1 MKVAAVDKRKT
12 PLRKV
17 LWVVFGLLGWSLIP
31 FLPMMAEAEQVVS
44 EDFRNVVHTL
54 SSFGDRS
61 TGTSGNKAAVKL
73 IKDRLSDLGLDTV
86 GSQWFSV
93 PVIRHGGS
101 SLVLPDRDLSQDIHP
116 IQANAI
122 TPETISSDGLEG
134 PLIYVGS
141 GELREFNEKEISG
154 AILLMEIDS
163 GKNWLHAANLGAKAL
178 IYVDRGPT
186 GKTFFQDK
194 IELSPIQF
202 PRFWIPF
209 SKARELFGGFETAP
223 KGLIAGR
230 ARLFSKMHWEEVS
243 GENLFAL
250 IPGADS
256 KLQKELVM
264 VEAFYDST
272 ALIPGSSPGAD
283 EACSVAALLE
293 LARSLKQ
300 NPPARS
306 VLLVA
311 TAGHAQAL
319 AGMRELFWSLR
330 AKSIDLKRM
339 SKRLETV
346 VKKTRNVIGTLERDL
361 PAASAFVETEDEEL
375 NRLVE
380 TALTDRI
387 KTEVDTI
394 SRQLIQLRMQQAA
407 GDRQPMIQ
415 EIARQSL
422 LLRRLSWRS
431 SFKDLTPEEKQ
442 LLNQMIPLVIED
454 QKAILSDAERQV
466 KQLKSANSFRSLVE
480 EAELTVAVSLHLSS
494 HGDGIGAFSQGWL
507 YPLKETVN
515 RQGVYSTLAEVLRRS
530 AADVQKAMGLPALFQ
545 DTLQASHQRPWQSY
559 FPDQP
564 FMGGEVSA
572 LAGYL
577 GVSLATVNDARS
589 LWGTPYDRPEAV
601 NWKQAAQQSA
611 LVSGLIRSLAQAPQ
625 LHTGRMPANGFSTLT
640 GRANFLRQSELFADQ
655 PAPGSVIMA
664 YHGPGRYYTMVDTMG
679 TFQIRG
685 IADKRHLL
693 DNVILEGYRF
703 NQESG
708 AAEWAVDKKQTGLYA
723 YRVAMRRNAV
733 ETNLVMFAC
742 KESTIFNL
750 IEPRSFRY
758 LTRMQLLDGR
768 REALPLRYWWS
779 RIDTRV
785 STIASIYLEPGTRF
799 KMTLSD
805 TVFNKKVILTNA
817 TSTHPEGSGYLVDDW
832 PFLHHTE
839 LKVARDMWELL
850 DPRIANLETH
860 GIFNE
865 RIRNLHRE
873 GTTSL
878 KEATK
883 ALEEKKYDKFSEEAR
898 RSWALAIRV
907 YEHVETTQKDVLFGV
922 LFYIA
927 LFVPFAFCLERL
939 LFGYS
944 DIYKRVIAFSGILLL
959 LIALIYQVHPAFQL
973 AYNPMVV
980 ILAFFIMG
988 LSLMVT
994 LIIFFRFEGEMVRL
1008 QRQAGHMKAVEISP
1022 WKAFVAA
1029 FFLGVSNLRRRRIR
1043 TALTCI
1049 TLIILTFTIMSFT
1062 TVKTMRQHGRLWY
1075 QSSAPYQ
1082 GFLLKNLNWQNL
1094 PPEALGIIS
1103 NAFEGKGEVTPRIWL
1118 ESEDR
1123 TRTTRIAV
1131 RYKDQVQEA
1140 QGLIG
1145 LGAGEARVT
1154 RIDQTLARGRWL
1166 QEGDRHAVLLSERM
1180 AGNLGID
1187 LKRPEGTVVLLWGTP
1202 FDVVGI
1208 FSGEK
1213 FEKQLDLDG
1222 EFLTP
1227 VTFPSEVSMGR
1238 TEAEIEAAESGAD
1251 VQAFQSQYRHVS
1263 GDLTVII
1270 PYRTLLAAGG
1280 HLKSVAVRP
1289 HSLINIQAEAKELTD
1304 RCGLSLFCGEPEG
1317 TFLYSARNTLSYSG
1331 IPNIVIPLII
1341 SVFIVLN
1348 TMIGSVYERKREIGI
1363 YTSVGLAPS
1372 HVSFLFIAEAL
1383 AFAVLSVVLGYLLA
1397 QSTASF
1403 FATSSL
1409 WAGITV
1415 NYSSLAGVAAMFLV
1429 ILVVLVSVIYP
1440 SRVAAQIAIPDVNR
1454 SWKLPESDGNLLEVT
1469 LPFLMKYREHRSTG
1483 GYLYDYF
1490 KGYQDVSQG
1499 AFSTGD
1505 IDFAFVCPAPPVKN
1519 NLTPGA
1525 AEDPYC
1531 GEACLRLYTQV
1542 WLAPFDFGIKQQVE
1556 VQFCPAEEEPGFL
1569 EIKILLKR
1577 LAGEANVWRRT
1588 NKAFLHALRRQ
1599 LLMWRSLDETSH
1611 AHYDKLMTSAEQEK
1625 EGSRE
1630 L

>member
-1 MKVAAVDKRKT
+1 MKVAAVDKRI
-12 PLRKV
+12 PLRPV
-17 LWVVFGLLGWSLIP
+17 LWMVFGLLCVSLSP
-31 FLPMMAEAEQVVS
+31 FFPLMAEAKQAVS
-44 EDFRNVVHTL
+44 EDFKTVVHTL
-54 SSFGDRS
+54 ASLGDRS
-61 TGTSGNKAAVKL
+61 TGTSGNKAAAKL
-73 IKDRLSDLGLDTV
+73 IKNHLSDLGLDTV
-86 GSQWFSV
+86 GSHWFSV

-101 SLVLPDRDLSQDIHP
+101 SLVLPDKNLSSDIHP

-122 TPETISSDGLEG
+122 TPGSISSDGLEG

-141 GELREFNEKEISG
+141 GELRDLNDKEISG
-154 AILLMEIDS
+154 AILLMEIGS

-194 IELSPIQF
+194 TELSPIQF
-202 PRFWIPF
+202 PRFWMPF
-209 SKARELFGGFETAP
+209 SNAREIFGNFEAAP
-223 KGLIAGR
+223 KGLVTGR
-230 ARLFSKMHWEEVS
+230 ARLFSKMTWEEVS

-272 ALIPGSSPGAD
+272 ALIPGNSPGAD
-283 EACSVAALLE
+283 EACSVATLLE
-293 LARSLKQ
+293 LARTLKH

-311 TAGHAQAL
+311 TTGHAQAL
-319 AGMRELFWSLR
+319 AGMRELIWSLR
-330 AKSIDLKRM
+330 SRSIDLKRM
-339 SKRLETV
+339 SKRLETA
-346 VKKTRNVIGTLERDL
+346 VKKTRNVTGALERDL
-361 PAASAFVETEDEEL
+361 PTASALTDTGDEEL
-375 NRLVE
+375 DQLVAA
-380 TALTDRI
+380 ALTDRI

-394 SRQLIQLRMQQAA
+394 SRQLIQLRMQQAT
-407 GDRQPMIQ
+407 GDRQQRIQ
-415 EIARQSL
+415 EIAQQSL
-422 LLRRLSWRS
+422 LLRRLSWRG
-431 SFKDLTPEEKQ
+431 SFKNLDPEENQ
-442 LLNQMIPLVIED
+442 LLNQMIPLVVKD
-454 QKAILSDAERQV
+454 QKAILSDAERQL
-466 KQLKSANSFRSLVE
+466 KQLKSANGFRSLVG

-494 HGDGIGAFSQGWL
+494 RGDGVGAFSQGWL

-515 RQGVYSTLAEVLRRS
+515 RQGVYSSLAEVLRTS
-530 AADVQKAMGLPALFQ
+530 AQDVQKGMGLPALFQ
-545 DTLQASHQRPWQSY
+545 DTLQANHQRPWQSY

-564 FMGGEVSA
+564 FMGGEVTA

-577 GVSLATVNDARS
+577 GVSLATVNDGRS
-589 LWGTPYDRPEAV
+589 FWGTPYDRPETV
-601 NWKQAAQQSA
+601 NWEQAIQQST
-611 LVSGLIRSLAQAPQ
+611 LVSGLIGTLAGTSR

-640 GRANFLRQSELFADQ
+640 GRANFLRHGELFADQ
-655 PAPGSVIMA
+655 PAPGSVILA
-664 YHGPGRYYTMVDTMG
+664 YHGPGRYYALVDTMG

-703 NQESG
+703 DQESG
-708 AAEWAVDKKQTGLYA
+708 AAEWAVDKKQTGLHA
-723 YRVAMRRNAV
+723 YRPAMRRNAV
-733 ETNLVMFAC
+733 ETSLVMFAC
-742 KESTIFNL
+742 KATTIFNL

-758 LTRMQLLDGR
+758 MTRIQLLDGR
-768 REALPLRYWWS
+768 REALPLRYWFS
-779 RIDTRV
+779 RIDTRS
-785 STIASIYLEPGTRF
+785 STITSIYLEPGTRF

-805 TVFNKKVILTNA
+805 TVFNKKLILTNA
-817 TSTHPEGSGYLVDDW
+817 TGTHPEGSGYLVDDW

-850 DPRIANLETH
+850 GPRIANLETH

-873 GTTSL
+873 GTAAL
-878 KEATK
+878 KGAAQ
-883 ALEEKKYDKFSEEAR
+883 ALEEKKFDKFSEEAR

-944 DIYKRVIAFSGILLL
+944 DIYKRVVAFCGILLL
-959 LIALIYQVHPAFQL
+959 LIALIYKVHPAFQL

-1008 QRQAGHMKAVEISP
+1008 QRQAGHMKVVEISP
-1022 WKAFVAA
+1022 WKAFISA

-1043 TALTCI
+1043 TTLTCI

-1062 TVKTMRQHGRLWY
+1062 TVKSMRQHGRLWY

-1118 ESEDR
+1118 EAEDR
-1123 TRTTRIAV
+1123 TRTTQIAV
-1131 RYKDQVQEA
+1131 RHKDRVQEA

-1145 LGAGEARVT
+1145 LGAGEARIT
-1154 RIDQTLARGRWL
+1154 HIDQTLVAGRWL
-1166 QEGDRHAVLLSERM
+1166 REEDRYAVLLSERM
-1180 AGNLGID
+1180 AGNLRID
-1187 LKRPEGTVVLLWGTP
+1187 PKLPEGTVVLLWGTP
-1202 FDVVGI
+1202 FAVVGI
-1208 FSGEK
+1208 FSGDK

-1222 EFLTP
+1222 EILTP
-1227 VTFPSEVSMGR
+1227 VTFPSEVSMGM
-1238 TEAEIEAAESGAD
+1238 TEVEMEAAESGAD
-1251 VQAFQSQYRHVS
+1251 LHAFQSRYRHVA
-1263 GDLTVII
+1263 GDLTAII
-1270 PYRTLLAAGG
+1270 PYRTLMAAGG
-1280 HLKSVAVRP
+1280 RLKSMAVRP
-1289 HSLINIQAEAKELTD
+1289 HSLVNLQAAAKELTD
-1304 RCGLSLFCGEPEG
+1304 RCGLSLFSGEPEG

-1331 IPNIVIPLII
+1331 VPNILIPLII

-1397 QSTASF
+1397 QTTASF

-1469 LPFLMKYREHRSTG
+1469 LPFLMKYKEHRSTG
-1483 GYLYDYF
+1483 GYLYDYL

-1505 IDFAFVCPAPPVKN
+1505 IDFAFVCPAPPVKKDF
-1519 NLTPGA
+1519 TPGA
-1525 AEDPYC
+1525 AEDPSC

-1556 VQFCPAEEEPGFL
+1556 IQFCPAEEEPGFL

-1588 NKAFLHALRRQ
+1588 NRAFLHALRRQ

-1611 AHYDKLMTSAEQEK
+1611 AHYDQLMTAAEQNR
-1625 EGSRE
+1625 EGGPE
-1630 L
+1630 V

>member
-1 MKVAAVDKRKT
+1 M
-12 PLRKV
+12 
-17 LWVVFGLLGWSLIP
+17 
-31 FLPMMAEAEQVVS
+31 
-44 EDFRNVVHTL
+44 
-54 SSFGDRS
+54 
-61 TGTSGNKAAVKL
+61 
-73 IKDRLSDLGLDTV
+73 
-86 GSQWFSV
+86 
-93 PVIRHGGS
+93 
-101 SLVLPDRDLSQDIHP
+101 
-116 IQANAI
+116 
-122 TPETISSDGLEG
+122 
-134 PLIYVGS
+134 
-141 GELREFNEKEISG
+141 
-154 AILLMEIDS
+154 
-163 GKNWLHAANLGAKAL
+163 
-178 IYVDRGPT
+178 
-186 GKTFFQDK
+186 
-194 IELSPIQF
+194 
-202 PRFWIPF
+202 
-209 SKARELFGGFETAP
+209 
-223 KGLIAGR
+223 
-230 ARLFSKMHWEEVS
+230 
-243 GENLFAL
+243 
-250 IPGADS
+250 
-256 KLQKELVM
+256 
-264 VEAFYDST
+264 
-272 ALIPGSSPGAD
+272 
-283 EACSVAALLE
+283 
-293 LARSLKQ
+293 
-300 NPPARS
+300 
-306 VLLVA
+306 LLVA
-311 TAGHAQAL
+311 TTGHAQAL
-319 AGMRELFWSLR
+319 AGMRELIWSLR

-339 SKRLETV
+339 SRRLESV
-346 VKKTRNVIGTLERDL
+346 VKKSRNVIGALERDL
-361 PAASAFVETEDEEL
+361 PAASAFAETGDEGL
-375 NRLVE
+375 NHLVE

-394 SRQLIQLRMQQAA
+394 SRQLIRLRMQQAS
-407 GDRQPMIQ
+407 GERRPMIQ
-415 EIARQSL
+415 EIAQQSL

-431 SFKDLTPEEKQ
+431 TFKNLTPEEKQ
-442 LLNQMIPLVIED
+442 LLNQMIPLVIQD
-454 QKAILSDAERQV
+454 QKAVLSDAE
-466 KQLKSANSFRSLVE
+466 KQLKQLRSANRFRSLVE

-507 YPLKETVN
+507 YPLKETVS
-515 RQGVYSTLAEVLRRS
+515 RQGIYSLLAELLRRS
-530 AADVQKAMGLPALFQ
+530 ASDVQKVMELPALFQ

-564 FMGGEVSA
+564 FMGGEVTA

-577 GVSLATVNDARS
+577 GVSLATVNDGRS
-589 LWGTPYDRPEAV
+589 FWGTPYDRPDTV
-601 NWKQAAQQSA
+601 NWEQAIQQSV
-611 LVSGLIRSLAQAPQ
+611 LVSGLIGSLARAPR
-625 LHTGRMPANGFSTLT
+625 LHTGRLPANGFSTLT
-640 GRANFLRQSELFADQ
+640 GRANFLRHGELFADQ
-655 PAPGSVIMA
+655 PAPGSVILA
-664 YHGPGRYYTMVDTMG
+664 YHGPGRYYSMVDTLG

-703 NQESG
+703 DQNTG
-708 AAEWAVDKKQTGLYA
+708 AAEWAVDKKQTGLHA
-723 YRVAMRRNAV
+723 YRLAMRRNAV

-742 KESTIFNL
+742 KETTIFNL
-750 IEPRSFRY
+750 IEPRTFRY
-758 LTRMQLLDGR
+758 LTKIQLLDGR
-768 REALPLRYWWS
+768 REALPLRYWFS
-779 RIDTRV
+779 RIDTRA
-785 STIASIYLEPGTRF
+785 STITSIYLEPGTRF

-805 TVFNKKVILTNA
+805 TMFNNKVILTNA
-817 TSTHPEGSGYLVDDW
+817 TDTHPEGSGYLVDDW

-839 LKVARDMWELL
+839 LNVARDMWELL
-850 DPRIANLETH
+850 SPRIANLETH

-865 RIRNLHRE
+865 KIRNLHRE
-873 GTTSL
+873 GTTAF
-878 KEATK
+878 KEATQ
-883 ALEEKKYDKFSEEAR
+883 ALAEKKFDKFSEEAS

-927 LFVPFAFCLERL
+927 LFVPFAFCMERL
-939 LFGYS
+939 LFCYS
-944 DIYKRVIAFSGILLL
+944 DIYKRVVAFCGILLL
-959 LIALIYQVHPAFQL
+959 LIALIYKVHPAFQL

-1043 TALTCI
+1043 TTLTCI

-1062 TVKTMRQHGRLWY
+1062 TVKTIRQHGRLWY

-1094 PPEALGIIS
+1094 PPEALGILS
-1103 NAFEGKGEVTPRIWL
+1103 NLFEGKGEVTPRVWL
-1118 ESEDR
+1118 EAEER

-1131 RYKDQVQEA
+1131 RYKDRVQEA
-1140 QGLIG
+1140 QGMVG
-1145 LGAGEARVT
+1145 LGAGEAHVT
-1154 RIDQTLARGRWL
+1154 RIDQTLLSGRWL
-1166 QEGDRHAVLLSERM
+1166 QEEDRHAVLLSERM

-1187 LKRPEGTVVLLWGTP
+1187 PKRPQGTVVLLWGTP
-1202 FDVVGI
+1202 FDVVGT

-1227 VTFPSEVSMGR
+1227 VTFPGEVSMGM
-1238 TEAEIEAAESGAD
+1238 TEVEMEAAESGAD
-1251 VQAFQSQYRHVS
+1251 VQAFQSRYKHVG

-1280 HLKSVAVRP
+1280 RLKSIAVRP
-1289 HSLINIQAEAKELTD
+1289 DSSINIQAMAKELTD
-1304 RCGLSLFCGEPEG
+1304 RCGLSLFSGEPEG

-1348 TMIGSVYERKREIGI
+1348 TMIGSVYERKREIAI

-1397 QSTASF
+1397 QSTASL

-1440 SRVAAQIAIPDVNR
+1440 SRVAAHIAIPDVNR
-1454 SWKLPESDGNLLEVT
+1454 SWKLPESVGNLLVVT
-1469 LPFLMKYREHRSTG
+1469 LPFLMKYQEHRSAG
-1483 GYLYDYF
+1483 GYLHEYF

-1505 IDFAFVCPAPPVKN
+1505 IGFAFVCPAPPVKSDAQPVN
-1519 NLTPGA
+1519 
-1525 AEDPYC
+1525 AENPYC

-1556 VQFCPAEEEPGFL
+1556 VRFCPAEEEPGFL
-1569 EIKILLKR
+1569 EIQIFLER
-1577 LAGEANVWRRT
+1577 QAGEANVWRRT

-1611 AHYDKLMTSAEQEK
+1611 AHYEKLMTSAEREK
-1625 EGSRE
+1625 ESGQG

>member
-1 MKVAAVDKRKT
+1 MKVTEADKRRN
-12 PLRKV
+12 PLRQV
-17 LWVVFGLLGWSLIP
+17 LSVVFGLVGWSLIP
-31 FLPMMAEAEQVVS
+31 FLPMTAEARQAVS
-44 EDFRNVVHTL
+44 EDFTNTVNTL
-54 SSFGDRS
+54 ASYGDRS
-61 TGTSGNKAAVKL
+61 TGTSGSKAAAKF
-73 IKDRLSDLGLDTV
+73 IKNRFSDLGLETV
-86 GSQWFSV
+86 GSHWFSV

-101 SLVLPDRDLSQDIHP
+101 SLVIPDKDLSWEIHP

-122 TPETISSDGLEG
+122 TPESISPEGLEG
-134 PLIYVGS
+134 PLVYVGS
-141 GELREFNEKEISG
+141 GELRDFNDKEISG
-154 AILLMEIDS
+154 AIVLMEIDS
-163 GKNWLHAANLGAKAL
+163 GKNWLHAANLGVKAL

-209 SKARELFGGFETAP
+209 SKARELFGNFETAP
-223 KGLIAGR
+223 KGLVAGR
-230 ARLFSKMHWEEVS
+230 ARLLSKMTWDEVS
-243 GENLFAL
+243 GENIFAL
-250 IPGADS
+250 IPGTDS

-264 VEAFYDST
+264 AEAFYDST
-272 ALIPGSSPGAD
+272 SLIPGSSPGAD
-283 EACSVAALLE
+283 EACSVASLLE
-293 LARSLKQ
+293 LARALKK

-319 AGMRELFWSLR
+319 AGMRELIWSLR
-330 AKSIDLKRM
+330 AKSVDLKRM
-339 SKRLETV
+339 SRRLETV
-346 VKKTRNVIGTLERDL
+346 AKKSRNVIGALERDL
-361 PAASAFVETEDEEL
+361 PAAVAFAETGDEDL

-380 TALTDRI
+380 AALTDRI
-387 KTEVDTI
+387 KTEVDNI
-394 SRQLIQLRMQQAA
+394 SRQLIRLRMQQAS
-407 GDRQPMIQ
+407 GERQRMIQ
-415 EIARQSL
+415 EIAQQSL

-431 SFKDLTPEEKQ
+431 TFTNLTPEEKQ
-442 LLNQMIPLVIED
+442 LLNQMIPLVIKD
-454 QKAILSDAERQV
+454 QKAILFDAERQM
-466 KQLKSANSFRSLVE
+466 KQLKSANNFRSLVE

-507 YPLKETVN
+507 YPLKETIS
-515 RQGVYSTLAEVLRRS
+515 RQGIYSLLAEVLRGS
-530 AADVQKAMGLPALFQ
+530 ASDVQKAMGLPALFQ

-589 LWGTPYDRPEAV
+589 LWGTPYDRPETV
-601 NWKQAAQQSA
+601 NWEQAAEQSA
-611 LVSGLIRSLAQAPQ
+611 LVSGLIRSLAQAPK
-625 LHTGRMPANGFSTLT
+625 LHTGRLPANGFSTLT
-640 GRANFLRQSELFADQ
+640 GRANFLRHGELFADQ
-655 PAPGSVIMA
+655 PAPGSVILA
-664 YHGPGRYYTMVDTMG
+664 YHGPGRYYSMVDTLG
-679 TFQIRG
+679 IFQIRG

-703 NQESG
+703 DQNTG
-708 AAEWAVDKKQTGLYA
+708 AAEWAVDKKQTGLHA
-723 YRVAMRRNAV
+723 YRLAMRRNAV

-742 KESTIFNL
+742 KETTIFNL
-750 IEPRSFRY
+750 IEPRTFRY
-758 LTRMQLLDGR
+758 LTKIQLLDGR
-768 REALPLRYWWS
+768 REALPLRYWFS
-779 RIDTRV
+779 RIDTRA
-785 STIASIYLEPGTRF
+785 STITSIYLEPGTRF

-805 TVFNKKVILTNA
+805 TVFNNKVILTNA
-817 TSTHPEGSGYLVDDW
+817 DNAHPEGSGYLVDEW

-839 LKVARDMWELL
+839 LNISRDMWELL
-850 DPRIANLETH
+850 SPRIANLETH

-873 GTTSL
+873 GTTAL
-878 KEATK
+878 KEATH
-883 ALEEKKYDKFSEEAR
+883 ALEEKKFDKFIEEAR

-927 LFVPFAFCLERL
+927 LFVPFAFCMERL
-939 LFGYS
+939 LFCYS
-944 DIYKRVIAFSGILLL
+944 DIYKRVVAFCGILLL
-959 LIALIYQVHPAFQL
+959 LIALIYNVHPAFQL

-988 LSLMVT
+988 LSMMVT
-994 LIIFFRFEGEMVRL
+994 LIIFFRFEGEMARL
-1008 QRQAGHMKAVEISP
+1008 QREAGHMKAVEISP

-1094 PPEALGIIS
+1094 PPEALGILS
-1103 NAFEGKGEVTPRIWL
+1103 NLFEGRGEVTPRVWL
-1118 ESEDR
+1118 EAEER

-1131 RYKDQVQEA
+1131 RYKDRVQEA
-1140 QGLIG
+1140 QGLVG
-1145 LGAGEARVT
+1145 LGPGEARVT
-1154 RIDQTLARGRWL
+1154 RIDQTLLSGRWL
-1166 QEGDRHAVLLSERM
+1166 QEGERHAVLLSERM

-1187 LKRPEGTVVLLWGTP
+1187 PKHPQGTVVLLWGTP
-1202 FDVVGI
+1202 FTVVGT

-1227 VTFPSEVSMGR
+1227 VTFPGEVSMGM
-1238 TEAEIEAAESGAD
+1238 TEVEMEAAESGAD
-1251 VQAFQSQYRHVS
+1251 VQAFQSRYKHVA

-1280 HLKSVAVRP
+1280 RLKSIAVRP
-1289 HSLINIQAEAKELTD
+1289 DSSLNIQAMARELTD

-1341 SVFIVLN
+1341 SIFIVLN
-1348 TMIGSVYERKREIGI
+1348 TMIGSVYERKREIAI

-1403 FATSSL
+1403 LATSSL

-1440 SRVAAQIAIPDVNR
+1440 SRVAAHIAIPDVNR
-1454 SWKLPESDGNLLEVT
+1454 SWKLPESDGNLLVVT
-1469 LPFLMKYREHRSTG
+1469 LPFLMKYKEHRSTG
-1483 GYLYDYF
+1483 GYLYEYF

-1505 IDFAFVCPAPPVKN
+1505 IDFAFVCPVHPVKN
-1519 NLTPGA
+1519 DAPPGN

-1542 WLAPFDFGIKQQVE
+1542 WLAPFDFGIKQEME
-1556 VQFCPAEEEPGFL
+1556 VRFCPAEEEPGFL
-1569 EIKILLKR
+1569 EIQIFLQR

-1611 AHYDKLMTSAEQEK
+1611 AHYEKMMTTAEREK
-1625 EGSRE
+1625 EAGQRV
-1630 L
+1630 

>member
-1 MKVAAVDKRKT
+1 MKVAEADKRRI
-12 PLRKV
+12 PLRQV
-17 LWVVFGLLGWSLIP
+17 LSVVFGLLGWGLLP
-31 FLPMMAEAEQVVS
+31 FLPMTAEAKQAVS
-44 EDFRNVVHTL
+44 EDFTSTVNTL
-54 SSFGDRS
+54 ASFGDRS
-61 TGTSGNKAAVKL
+61 TGTSGSKAAAKF
-73 IKDRLSDLGLDTV
+73 IKNRLSDLGLETV
-86 GSQWFSV
+86 GSHWFSV
-93 PVIRHGGS
+93 PVVRHGGS
-101 SLVLPDRDLSQDIHP
+101 SLVLPDKDLSRDIHP

-134 PLIYVGS
+134 PLVYVGP
-141 GELREFNEKEISG
+141 GELRDFNGKEISG
-154 AILLMEIDS
+154 AILLMEMDS

-194 IELSPIQF
+194 TELSPIQF
-202 PRFWIPF
+202 PRFWISF
-209 SKARELFGGFETAP
+209 SQARELFGGFETAP
-223 KGLIAGR
+223 KGLVAGR
-230 ARLFSKMHWEEVS
+230 ARLFSKMTWEDAS
-243 GENLFAL
+243 GENIFAL

-283 EACSVAALLE
+283 EACSVATLLE
-293 LARSLKQ
+293 LARTLKQ

-319 AGMRELFWSLR
+319 AGMRELIWSLR
-330 AKSIDLKRM
+330 SKSIDLKRL
-339 SKRLETV
+339 SKKLEAI
-346 VKKTRNVIGTLERDL
+346 VKKSRNIIGALERDL
-361 PAASAFVETEDEEL
+361 PAASTFKETGDEDL
-375 NRLVE
+375 DGPVE

-387 KTEVDTI
+387 KTEVDKI

-407 GDRQPMIQ
+407 GDRQHRIQ
-415 EIARQSL
+415 EIAQQSL
-422 LLRRLSWRS
+422 LLRRLSWRGT
-431 SFKDLTPEEKQ
+431 FKNLTPEETRF
-442 LLNQMIPLVIED
+442 LNQLIPLVIQD
-454 QKAILSDAERQV
+454 QKAILSDAERQL
-466 KQLKSANSFRSLVE
+466 KQLKSANSFRSLME
-480 EAELTVAVSLHLSS
+480 EAELTVAISLHLSS
-494 HGDGIGAFSQGWL
+494 HGDGIGAFNQGWL
-507 YPLKETVN
+507 YPLKETVS
-515 RQGVYSTLAEVLRRS
+515 RQGIYSALAEVLRKS
-530 AADVQKAMGLPALFQ
+530 AVDVQKAMGLSNLFQ

-559 FPDQP
+559 FSDQP

-572 LAGYL
+572 LGGYL
-577 GVSLATVNDARS
+577 GVSLATLNDARS
-589 LWGTPYDRPEAV
+589 LWGTPYDRPETV
-601 NWKQAAQQSA
+601 NWEQAGQQSV
-611 LVSGLIRSLAQAPQ
+611 LVAGLIRSLVRAPQ
-625 LHTGRMPANGFSTLT
+625 LHTGRLPANGFSTLT
-640 GRANFLRQSELFADQ
+640 GRANFLRHGELFADQ
-655 PAPGSVIMA
+655 PAPGSVILA
-664 YHGPGRYYTMVDTMG
+664 YHGPGRYYAMVDTMG

-693 DNVILEGYRF
+693 DNVIIEGYRF
-703 NQESG
+703 SQDTG
-708 AAEWAVDKKQTGLYA
+708 AVEWAVDKKQTGLHA
-723 YRVAMRRNAV
+723 YRLAMRRNAV

-742 KESTIFNL
+742 KETTIFNL

-758 LTRMQLLDGR
+758 LTKIQLLDGR
-768 REALPLRYWWS
+768 REALPLRYWFS
-779 RIDTRV
+779 RIDTRA
-785 STIASIYLEPGTRF
+785 STITSIYLEPGTRF

-850 DPRIANLETH
+850 GPRIANLEAH

-873 GTTSL
+873 GTTAL
-878 KEATK
+878 KEATQ
-883 ALEEKKYDKFSEEAR
+883 ALEEKKFDKFGEEAR

-939 LFGYS
+939 LFCYS
-944 DIYKRVIAFSGILLL
+944 DIYKRVIAFCGILLL
-959 LIALIYQVHPAFQL
+959 LIALIYEVHPAFQL

-1008 QRQAGHMKAVEISP
+1008 QRQAGHMKAIEISP
-1022 WKAFVAA
+1022 WKAFIAA

-1043 TALTCI
+1043 TTLTCI

-1062 TVKTMRQHGRLWY
+1062 TVKTMRQHGRLLY
-1075 QSSAPYQ
+1075 QGSAPYQ
-1082 GFLLKNLNWQNL
+1082 GFLLKNLNWQDL
-1094 PPEALGIIS
+1094 PPEALGILS
-1103 NAFEGKGEVTPRIWL
+1103 NALEGKGEVTPRIWM
-1118 ESEDR
+1118 ESGNR
-1123 TRTTRIAV
+1123 TRTARIAV
-1131 RYKDQVQEA
+1131 RYKDRVQEA

-1145 LGAGEARVT
+1145 LGAGEASVT
-1154 RIDQTLARGRWL
+1154 RIDQTLVGGRWL
-1166 QEGDRHAVLLSERM
+1166 QKEDKNVVLLSERM

-1187 LKRPEGTVVLLWGTP
+1187 SKRPQGTVVLLWGTP
-1202 FDVVGI
+1202 FDVVGT
-1208 FSGEK
+1208 FSREK

-1227 VTFPSEVSMGR
+1227 VTFPSEVSMGM
-1238 TEAEIEAAESGAD
+1238 TEAEMEAAESGAD
-1251 VQAFQSQYRHVS
+1251 VQAFQSRYSHVP

-1270 PYRTLLAAGG
+1270 PYGTLLAAGG
-1280 HLKSVAVRP
+1280 RLKSLAVHP
-1289 HSLINIQAEAKELTD
+1289 GSLTNIQTLAEELTD
-1304 RCGLSLFCGEPEG
+1304 RFGLSLFCGEPEG

-1331 IPNIVIPLII
+1331 VPNIVIPLII

-1348 TMIGSVYERKREIGI
+1348 TMIGSVYERKREIAI

-1397 QSTASF
+1397 QTTASL

-1440 SRVAAQIAIPDVNR
+1440 ARVAAQIAIPDVNR
-1454 SWKLPESDGNLLEVT
+1454 SWKLPEPDGNLLEIT
-1469 LPFLMKYREHRSTG
+1469 LPFLMKYQEHRSTG
-1483 GYLYDYF
+1483 GYLYEYF
-1490 KGYQDVSQG
+1490 KGCQDVSQG

-1505 IDFAFVCPAPPVKN
+1505 IDFAFVCPLPPVKN
-1519 NLTPGA
+1519 DATPGYT
-1525 AEDPYC
+1525 ENPYC

-1556 VQFCPAEEEPGFL
+1556 VRFCPAEEEPGFL
-1569 EIKILLKR
+1569 EIKIFLKR

-1611 AHYDKLMTSAEQEK
+1611 AQYEKWMTSAEHEK
-1625 EGSRE
+1625 EGSQG